1 LSQICPASS
10 IESFITKRS
19 KFEAA
24 AYSTNQIAY
33 HQTAVKFTVPSPHC
47 EHLRHNAVEYMRA
60 VHQFVDDCVGDVE
73 KRQSSTED
81 DFENVAP

>member
-1 LSQICPASS
+1 
-10 IESFITKRS
+10 
-19 KFEAA
+19 
-24 AYSTNQIAY
+24 
-33 HQTAVKFTVPSPHC
+33 
-47 EHLRHNAVEYMRA
+47 MRA